1 MTRLIHRIK
10 HADQFGYI
18 IFVCC
23 LQYYLL
29 TSSLV
34 RHNILEFVRRLND
47 GQRILENMNHRPE
60 ESDQRDAAPVF
71 TPNLIQR
78 VVRRGVLYAPK
89 MPEEIGF

>member
-10 HADQFGYI
+10 HADQFDYI

-23 LQYYLL
+23 LQYLL

-34 RHNILEFVRRLND
+34 RHNIFEFIKRLND
-47 GQRILENMNHRPE
+47 NQRILENMNH
-60 ESDQRDAAPVF
+60 APVF

-78 VVRRGVLYAPK
+78 VVRRVILYDHK
-89 MPEEIGF
+89 MQEIGF

>member
-10 HADQFGYI
+10 HADQFDYI

-23 LQYYLL
+23 LQYLL

-34 RHNILEFVRRLND
+34 RHNIFEFVKRLNNN
-47 GQRILENMNHRPE
+47 QRILENMNH
-60 ESDQRDAAPVF
+60 ALIF

-78 VVRRGVLYAPK
+78 VVRRVVLYDHK
-89 MPEEIGF
+89 MSEIGF